1 MAVSMEDGEA
11 PTATQ
16 GDGSAMGTMMELLA
30 TPADDNS
37 DSNGLD
43 TDGYQLNGAFSFTVV
58 RNAAPGQFSACARAM
73 RGPVLTQHARATAAC
88 AGESRALLE
97 PTVALTAVC
106 PFNPPRPTPGTTP
119 LETCITRRDV
129 RSRGYPARTGAAEST
144 AMEIAPWNLAGAAS
158 PAAMTDAQVDSYL
171 SGLSP
176 SGARESEF
184 MVSILGD
191 NDYAKQL
198 AIDYAK
204 TLHERYTLNGRYTRA
219 YWINP
224 GYEWTPTQTAG
235 KSLFQISQK
244 IYLFALISLDENW
257 PVRRRMLLQTAT
269 SNDKLQENSAGVG
282 KTEVGFNVNP
292 TSLLAQ
298 AFEVPPDKVAKF
310 EVEVQ
315 LTKAE
320 ACMSPSARQV
330 RRLQLC

>member
-129 RSRGYPARTGAAEST
+129 RSRGYPARTGAAEVPPLLLLH
-144 AMEIAPWNLAGAAS
+144 APHYAVLTIGAA
-158 PAAMTDAQVDSYL
+158 
-171 SGLSP
+171 
-176 SGARESEF
+176 
-184 MVSILGD
+184 
-191 NDYAKQL
+191 
-198 AIDYAK
+198 
-204 TLHERYTLNGRYTRA
+204 
-219 YWINP
+219 
-224 GYEWTPTQTAG
+224 
-235 KSLFQISQK
+235 
-244 IYLFALISLDENW
+244 
-257 PVRRRMLLQTAT
+257 AT
-269 SNDKLQENSAGVG
+269 SR
-282 KTEVGFNVNP
+282 P
-292 TSLLAQ
+292 PWRLLRGTWLGRPLPQ
-298 AFEVPPDKVAKF
+298 P
-310 EVEVQ
+310 
-315 LTKAE
+315 
-320 ACMSPSARQV
+320 
-330 RRLQLC
+330 